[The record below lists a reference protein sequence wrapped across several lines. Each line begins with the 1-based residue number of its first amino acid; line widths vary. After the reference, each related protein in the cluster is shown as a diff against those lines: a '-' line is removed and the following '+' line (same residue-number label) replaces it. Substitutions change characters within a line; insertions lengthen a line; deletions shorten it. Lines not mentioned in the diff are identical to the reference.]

1 MKNEVEERFMRL
13 IVFFD
18 LPTNTKKQRRAA
30 TKFRNLLL
38 KEAFDML
45 QYSIYV
51 RVCKGQ
57 EIVNKYISILE
68 DNLPSEGNIR
78 VLQITDKQYE
88 RMKVL
93 IGEETISEKKVGMQQ
108 LLLF

>member
-1 MKNEVEERFMRL
+1 MSNEVEQRFMRL
-13 IVFFD
+13 FVFFD
-18 LPTNTKKQRRAA
+18 LPTNSAKQRKAA
-30 TKFRNLLL
+30 TKFRNMLI
-38 KEAFDML
+38 KEAFSML

-57 EIVNKYISILE
+57 EIVNKYIDKLE
-68 DNLPSEGNIR
+68 NNLPKEGNIR

-88 RMKVL
+88 RMKIL
-93 IGEETISEKKVGMQQ
+93 IGDETPEEKCVGMKQ